1 MNKQNPKK
9 GTKSKAYSLQNAP
22 VYVVKEPE
30 VLYRT
35 KSETELFED
44 DFNRALA
51 TGLTPD
57 EFIQEMYYFIDS
69 ESWKER

>member
-1 MNKQNPKK
+1 MNKQNPQK
-9 GTKSKAYSLQNAP
+9 GTKSKAYSLQDAP

-30 VLYRT
+30 VLYKT

-51 TGLTPD
+51 TAITME
-57 EFIQEMYYFIDS
+57 EFRQHMYKRIDAWP
-69 ESWKER
+69 WKEK